1 VSAGRARGRRGQSL
15 TEFALVLPLFL
26 LVVMGTIDFAGYFAS
41 RLSVENAARSAVRF
55 AVTQCDPATCTNP
68 NAVWTN
74 AQPPGAGTIE
84 QVAISSSNDAN
95 ILNKDC
101 PTNLATLTPGTG
113 CITISYYDLNSG
125 ALACPSGPGSCTSTL
140 CAQWSASSDQLLF
153 QPQPTPTYT
162 PSSCLVPNRTLVQ
175 VLVGYN
181 YKPLTPIPLPTNGWS
196 GLTTSAESQL
206 LEEQ

>member
-1 VSAGRARGRRGQSL
+1 M
-15 TEFALVLPLFL
+15 VL
-26 LVVMGTIDFAGYFAS
+26 GTIDFAGYFAA

-55 AVTQCDPATCTNP
+55 AATQCDPSTCTNANP
-68 NAVWTN
+68 VWTN
-74 AQPPGAGTIE
+74 AQPPVAGTIE
-84 QVAISSSNDAN
+84 QVAVNSSNDAH
-95 ILNKDC
+95 IIDQDC

-125 ALACPSGPGSCTSTL
+125 SLACPSGPGSCTSTL
-140 CAQWSASSDQLLF
+140 CAQWSASTDTLTF
-153 QPQPTPTYT
+153 QGTYT
-162 PSSCLVPNRTLVQ
+162 SSTCLVPNRTLVQ

>member
-1 VSAGRARGRRGQSL
+1 VSAGTDGGRRGQSL

-26 LVVMGTIDFAGYFAS
+26 LVIMGSIDFAGYFAS
-41 RLSVENAARSAVRF
+41 RLSVENAARAAVRW
-55 AVTQCDPATCTNP
+55 AVTQCDPHSSTCTNP

-84 QVAISSSNDAN
+84 QVAISNSNDAKIIN
-95 ILNKDC
+95 QDC

-113 CITISYYDLNSG
+113 CITISYYDLNTGS
-125 ALACPSGPGSCTSTL
+125 LACPSGPGSCTSTL
-140 CAQWSASSDQLLF
+140 CAQWSASSDTLTF
-153 QPQPTPTYT
+153 QGTYT
-162 PSSCLVPNRTLVQ
+162 SSTCLVPNRTLVQ

-181 YKPLTPIPLPTNGWS
+181 YKTLTPLPLPTSGWS
-196 GLTTSAESQL
+196 GLTTSAGSQL